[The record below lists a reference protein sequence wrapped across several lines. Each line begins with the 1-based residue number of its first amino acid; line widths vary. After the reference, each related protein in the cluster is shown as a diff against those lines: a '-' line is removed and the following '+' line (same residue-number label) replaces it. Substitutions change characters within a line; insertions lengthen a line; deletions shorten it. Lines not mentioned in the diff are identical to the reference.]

1 MIVRAPKRRP
11 LSATAIC
18 VEALV
23 AYVRHWTMLV
33 PLAIVVLAPQT
44 VGNAIYDSAEVGGVA
59 TLGDVAKLAEIGAT
73 IAINL
78 GGEAIYAGIVAAV
91 VVNWR
96 RGERTP
102 RLGTLI
108 REIPIV
114 TLIAV
119 DLIVALGSALGVLL
133 FVVPGLV
140 FYALFAIAP
149 ALIEIRGLGIRAAL
163 ATSFRLV
170 RGDFLRVLALVFFVL
185 IFTDAATAAL
195 ESPVHGVQG
204 EVATVL
210 VVHAA
215 VEPFQGLVTVL
226 LAIAL
231 IERHP
236 DRVP

>member
-1 MIVRAPKRRP
+1 MIAPTPERRK

-23 AYVRHWTMLV
+23 VYVRHWQMLV

-44 VGNAIYDSAEVGGVA
+44 VGNAIYDSAELDGVA

-91 VVNWR
+91 VVSWR

-102 RLGTLI
+102 HLGTLI

-114 TLIAV
+114 TLVAV

-133 FVVPGLV
+133 FVLPGLV
-140 FYALFAIAP
+140 FYALFAISP
-149 ALIEIRGLGIRAAL
+149 ALIEIKGLGIRAAL

-170 RGDFLRVLALVFFVL
+170 RGNFLRVLALVFFVL
-185 IFTDAATAAL
+185 IFTDAAAAAL
-195 ESPVHGVQG
+195 ESPVHGVPG